1 MIKDPSYLDRTRCL
15 MISYNLSVN
24 DMPIL
29 ILSRE
34 IEIGHSQFIKVL
46 AWKIALMIF

>member
-1 MIKDPSYLDRTRCL
+1 

-24 DMPIL
+24 DMSLL

-34 IEIGHSQFIKVL
+34 IELGHSRFIKVL
-46 AWKIALMIF
+46 AGK